1 MQKIP
6 IKYAQPGMKLAK
18 PVVNDKGLVLCGEGT
33 ILTDNIIASLKRR
46 DITTIYVEG
55 NPVELPSMRLKPL
68 SERLE
73 ELNKR
78 FEKVSDPLT
87 LKLKKAIEDFWR
99 LLEEENE
106 NNDES

>member
-1 MQKIP
+1 
-6 IKYAQPGMKLAK
+6 
-18 PVVNDKGLVLCGEGT
+18 
-33 ILTDNIIASLKRR
+33 
-46 DITTIYVEG
+46 
-55 NPVELPSMRLKPL
+55 VELPSMRLKPL